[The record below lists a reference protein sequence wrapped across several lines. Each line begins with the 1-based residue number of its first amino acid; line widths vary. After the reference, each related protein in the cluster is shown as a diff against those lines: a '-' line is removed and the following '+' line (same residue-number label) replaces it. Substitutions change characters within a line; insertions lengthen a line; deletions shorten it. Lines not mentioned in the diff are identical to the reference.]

1 MKTFCEVMHVDT
13 SKVMETIDNLPED
26 ERERVLTDARQ
37 SAKEQ
42 QERLAIAQHE
52 QWEKERNIKH
62 GFVQNN

>member
-1 MKTFCEVMHVDT
+1 MELFNSNCYDIFMEVE
-13 SKVMETIDNLPED
+13 SLPEE
-26 ERERVLTDARQ
+26 ERKRVLEDARQ

-62 GFVQNN
+62 GFIQKK